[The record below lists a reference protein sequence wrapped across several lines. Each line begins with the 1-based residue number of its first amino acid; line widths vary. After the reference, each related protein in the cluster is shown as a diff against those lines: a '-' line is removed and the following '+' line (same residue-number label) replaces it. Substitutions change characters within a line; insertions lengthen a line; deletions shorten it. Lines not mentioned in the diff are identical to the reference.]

1 MSKPTVRADL
11 QSLPAY
17 KAGQKLQPRE
27 GLDVFKLSS
36 NENTYEP
43 LPSVVEAI
51 SKAAG
56 TVNRYPDP
64 FNTEMIAAIAK
75 SLSVKPENIAVGTG
89 AVAVLGHVIEA
100 MAGYGDEVIFPWRS
114 FEAYPIAI
122 QLSQVTAVPI
132 PINADESHDFDAMA
146 NAVTDKTKMIL
157 VCTPNNPTGNAI
169 ATKDL
174 EDFMKKVPSNVLVV
188 IDEAYCDFVTDE
200 SKVRGMDFFN
210 KYSNVALLR
219 TFSKSHGLAGLRVGF
234 AVAQPEIA
242 DFIRR
247 TALPFGINNLAQAAV
262 VASLTDVAAKELEQ
276 RVSAIANERDRIVEQ
291 LRKAGWNIGDSD
303 ANFFWLRTDNSD
315 ELRAA
320 CEEIGI
326 AVRPFPE
333 GVRIT
338 VGEPEANGRILQML
352 IGYEPKN

>member
-1 MSKPTVRADL
+1 MSKPRVREDL

-27 GLDVFKLSS
+27 GLEVFKLSS

-43 LPSVVEAI
+43 LPSVIDAI
-51 SKAAG
+51 SKAAS

-64 FNTEMIAAIAK
+64 FNTEMIAAIAN
-75 SLSVKPENIAVGTG
+75 SLKVNPENIAVGTG

-122 QLSQVTAVPI
+122 QLSQVTAVPV
-132 PINADESHDFDAMA
+132 PLMADESHDLDAMI
-146 NAVTDKTKMIL
+146 NAITDKTKMIL
-157 VCTPNNPTGNAI
+157 VCTPNNPTGNSI
-169 ATKDL
+169 RTSDL
-174 EDFMKKVPSNVLVV
+174 ESFMEKVPSNVLVV

-200 SKVRGMDFFN
+200 SKVRGMEFFN
-210 KYSNVALLR
+210 KFDNVALLR

-242 DFIRR
+242 DYIRR
-247 TALPFGINNLAQAAV
+247 TALPFGINNLAQVAV
-262 VASLTDVAAKELEQ
+262 VASLTDEATRELEQ
-276 RVSAIANERDRIVEQ
+276 RVSAIASERDRIVEQ
-291 LRKAGWNIGDSD
+291 LRTAGWKIGDSD
-303 ANFFWLRTDNSD
+303 ANFFWLRTTNPDA
-315 ELRAA
+315 LKTA
-320 CEEIGI
+320 CEDIGI

-338 VGEPEANGRILQML
+338 VGEPAANERVLKML
-352 IGYEPKN
+352 MSYPQK

>member
-43 LPSVVEAI
+43 LPSVVNAI

-75 SLSVKPENIAVGTG
+75 SLDVKPENIAVGTG

-100 MAGYGDEVIFPWRS
+100 MAGFGDEVIFPWRS

-122 QLSQVTAVPI
+122 QLSQVTAVPV
-132 PINADESHDFDAMA
+132 PLKADENHDLDAMV
-146 NAVTDKTKMIL
+146 NAVSDKTKMIL

-169 ATKDL
+169 AARAL
-174 EDFMKKVPSNVLVV
+174 EDFMNKVPSNVLVV
-188 IDEAYCDFVTDE
+188 IDEAYCDFVTDKT
-200 SKVRGMDFFN
+200 KVRGMDFFN

-219 TFSKSHGLAGLRVGF
+219 TFSKSHGLAGLRVGY

-247 TALPFGINNLAQAAV
+247 TALPFGINNLAQVAV
-262 VASLTDVAAKELEQ
+262 TASLTDIASQELAA
-276 RVSAIANERDRIVEQ
+276 RVNEIAVERDRIVEK
-291 LRKAGWNIGDSD
+291 LRSAGWNIGDSD
-303 ANFFWLRTDNSD
+303 ANFYWLKTSNP
-315 ELRAA
+315 EALKNA

-338 VGEPEANGRILQML
+338 VGEPQANERVVKML
-352 IGYEPKN
+352 CEYPTKN